1 MLDSVPQSEADE
13 TRNKARAVLRAIA
26 QSPSREGDFLMA
38 DILLLDN
45 IDSFT
50 YNWQT
55 SCAPAAIT

>member
-13 TRNKARAVLRAIA
+13 TRIKPARCCAPLPC
-26 QSPSREGDFLMA
+26 PSREGDFLMA

-50 YNWQT
+50 YNRQT
-55 SCAPAAIT
+55 SCAPTAIT

>member
-26 QSPSREGDFLMA
+26 QAHHAKEIFLMA

-50 YNWQT
+50 YNLADQLR
-55 SCAPAAIT
+55 ANGP